1 MYDRSWVEL
10 SDAKNR
16 SRAIFIWIPIINT
29 ANYNYSK
36 LILTF
41 RSFFAGGRRGI
52 ISLGHILKFVTGD
65 DQEPILGYELDPSL
79 IFDECD
85 DGRFLPSARTCIS
98 QLVLPRATIN
108 VKLPEENS
116 LFNLYDFAFA
126 NDYFGKSWTIDVIV
140 VFFGLLWLF
149 IW

>member
-1 MYDRSWVEL
+1 M
-10 SDAKNR
+10 
-16 SRAIFIWIPIINT
+16 
-29 ANYNYSK
+29 
-36 LILTF
+36 
-41 RSFFAGGRRGI
+41 
-52 ISLGHILKFVTGD
+52 GHILKFVTGD

-126 NDYFGKSWTIDVIV
+126 NDYFGKS
-140 VFFGLLWLF
+140 
-149 IW
+149 